1 MGRLIK
7 KIGSTLFSRLII
19 TALLVLLQVLFI
31 GFEIWKLSSYYVYI
45 DIALRII
52 SLGAVIFLLYRHS
65 NASVKISWIVLIML
79 VPLLGGLIY
88 ILFGHVFMF
97 KRLRKNVDRAEKA
110 TKESYHPQNEVW
122 NEIAAEN
129 RQVANLCYYIGN
141 YSYTPVYKNTKNTYF
156 RIGEEFWYSL
166 LKDLEKAEK
175 FIFVEY
181 FILEEGDMWDSVHE
195 ILRRKVAE
203 GVEVRVMYDDV
214 GSVFVLPNH
223 YDELLEREG
232 IKSVAFNKLFPLM
245 AIILNNRDHR
255 KIVSIDGKI
264 AYTGGVNMAD
274 EYINRKVKYGHWK
287 DTGIRVEGEAA
298 RSFTVM
304 FLQMWNAMRPTEV
317 DYSPYLFEFPKNS
330 FQDGYVQPY
339 GDSPLDNE
347 TLGENIYMNI
357 INGARDYVWLYT
369 PYLIV
374 DDAMIQS
381 LCLAAKRGVDVRIVT
396 PGIPDKK
403 FAYWL
408 TQSNYGVLIKAGVRI
423 LQYTPGFIHAKCF
436 LCDGEIATVGTI
448 NMDYRSFYHHFECG
462 TLLYRTSVTESL
474 KKDMLEVFAVCEEVT
489 PEWIKQHF
497 ATNFLFGPILK
508 LMAPLF

>member
-1 MGRLIK
+1 MGRVIK
-7 KIGSTLFSRLII
+7 KISSKLFSRLVI
-19 TALLVLLQVLFI
+19 TALLVLLQVLFMC
-31 GFEIWKLSSYYVYI
+31 FEVWKLSSYYVYI
-45 DIALRII
+45 DIVLRVL
-52 SLGAVIFLLYRHS
+52 SLGAVIFLLYRPS
-65 NASVKISWIVLIML
+65 NASVKISWIVLIMVL
-79 VPLLGGLIY
+79 PLLGGLIY

-97 KRLRKNVDRAEKA
+97 KGLRENVSRAEEA
-110 TKESYHPQNEVW
+110 TRQSYQPQKEVW

-129 RQVANLCYYIGN
+129 KQVANLCSYIEK
-141 YSYTPVYKNTKNTYF
+141 YSYTSVYKNTKTTYF
-156 RIGEEFWYSL
+156 KLGEEFWYSL

-175 FIFVEY
+175 FIFLEF
-181 FILEEGDMWDSVHE
+181 FIMEEGDMWDTVHE
-195 ILRRKVAE
+195 ILKRKVAE

-223 YDELLEREG
+223 YDEQLQREG

-245 AIILNNRDHR
+245 AVILNNRDHR

-264 AYTGGVNMAD
+264 AYTGGINMAD
-274 EYINRKVKYGHWK
+274 EYINHKVKFGHWK

-317 DYSPYLFEFPKNS
+317 NYAPYLFQFPKDS

-339 GDSPLDNE
+339 GDTPLDGE

-357 INGARDYVWLYT
+357 INSAKNYVWIYT

-374 DDAMIQS
+374 DDAMLQA

-403 FAYWL
+403 VAYWL
-408 TQSNYGVLIKAGVRI
+408 TQSNYRVLINAGVRI

-436 LCDGEIATVGTI
+436 LCDDEIATVGTI

-462 TLLYRTSVTESL
+462 TLLYKTSVTESL
-474 KKDMLEVFAVCEEVT
+474 KEDMLEVFEICEEVT
-489 PEWIKQHF
+489 PEWLKQHF
-497 ATNFLFGPILK
+497 ATNFLFGPLLK

>member
-7 KIGSTLFSRLII
+7 KIGSILFSRLII

-122 NEIAAEN
+122 NEIATEN
-129 RQVANLCYYIGN
+129 RQVANLCHYIGN

-287 DTGIRVEGEAA
+287 DTGIRVEGE
-298 RSFTVM
+298 
-304 FLQMWNAMRPTEV
+304 
-317 DYSPYLFEFPKNS
+317 
-330 FQDGYVQPY
+330 
-339 GDSPLDNE
+339 
-347 TLGENIYMNI
+347 
-357 INGARDYVWLYT
+357 
-369 PYLIV
+369 
-374 DDAMIQS
+374 
-381 LCLAAKRGVDVRIVT
+381 
-396 PGIPDKK
+396 
-403 FAYWL
+403 
-408 TQSNYGVLIKAGVRI
+408 
-423 LQYTPGFIHAKCF
+423 
-436 LCDGEIATVGTI
+436 
-448 NMDYRSFYHHFECG
+448 
-462 TLLYRTSVTESL
+462 
-474 KKDMLEVFAVCEEVT
+474 
-489 PEWIKQHF
+489 
-497 ATNFLFGPILK
+497 
-508 LMAPLF
+508 